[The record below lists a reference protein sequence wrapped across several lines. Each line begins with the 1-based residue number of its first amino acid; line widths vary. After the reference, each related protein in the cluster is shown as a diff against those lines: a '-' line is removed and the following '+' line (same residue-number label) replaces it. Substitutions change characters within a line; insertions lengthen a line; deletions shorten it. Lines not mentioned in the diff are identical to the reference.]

1 MIFKREKRTYQSK
14 AVRKRIEKDLRKL
27 AAEPCAANVFPREKP
42 GCENNGDLC
51 ASCDARNELD
61 KLIRQSNSLILNR
74 AKAKLLTCGWCGKS
88 LDDDAQSTKYIVSIL
103 TRGLREDVAHHGFV
117 YGTNGPLT

>member
-1 MIFKREKRTYQSK
+1 M
-14 AVRKRIEKDLRKL
+14 RKWQKDLMRDLRRL
-27 AAEPCAANVFPREKP
+27 AAQPCAATVFPRSEP

-61 KLIRQSNSLILNR
+61 KLVRQSNSLILNR

-88 LDDDAQSTKYIVSIL
+88 LDDDAHSTKYTISLL
-103 TRGLREDVAHHGFV
+103 THGRREDMAHHGFV
-117 YGTNGPLT
+117 YGTNGPLPN